1 MSATR
6 TTAYEWVK
14 TRGYKIDAQLVG
26 ETVER
31 IARDSGGLAP
41 PRALWLEATPD
52 EHPLHR
58 MFEWDNARAAD
69 GYRDDQARRIISS
82 LRVLGPEEDD
92 TAPAFLHYRVILE
105 DGVAEGY
112 MHSPAIRADGPER
125 AFAVKE
131 ALDSLTELEQRY
143 KSLNELSSVWAAIR
157 QVRRHY
163 V

>member
-31 IARDSGGLAP
+31 LAEDSGGLAP
-41 PRALWLEATPD
+41 PRALWLAASPV
-52 EHPLHR
+52 EHPLHG
-58 MFEWDNARAAD
+58 MFEWNTKRAAES
-69 GYRDDQARRIISS
+69 YRDIQARRIISS
-82 LRVLGPEEDD
+82 LRISGPEEGD
-92 TAPAFLHYRVILE
+92 TAPAFLHYRVILD

-112 MHSPAIRADGPER
+112 MHSPTIRANGPER
-125 AFAVKE
+125 EFAIQE
-131 ALDSLTELEQRY
+131 AIDSLTELEERY
-143 KSLNELSSVWAAIR
+143 KSLNELSSVWTAIR
-157 QVRRHY
+157 QIRRQY